1 MERTHVS
8 NGKRRIRSR
17 EAYDKE
23 KPLHH
28 GAVVIRFCLWVKPE
42 FVFFIMMLSEV
53 KKDGRSFKDGKTV
66 TRAVHNGRDPTVRV
80 EFNKP

>member
-1 MERTHVS
+1 MSAMAREEYIP
-8 NGKRRIRSR
+8 G

-28 GAVVIRFCLWVKPE
+28 GAVVIRFCLRVKPE

-53 KKDGRSFKDGKTV
+53 EKDGRSFKDRKIV
-66 TRAVHNGRDPTVRV
+66 TRAVHNGWDPTVRV
-80 EFNKP
+80 EFKEP